1 MKKKLLLE
9 KIAASKNDIAEAELR
24 MTKVI
29 RAVDVAPRAEKRTVS
44 EAVSEAIEKLTSARK
59 DLEALE
65 KLVLEGD

>member
-1 MKKKLLLE
+1 MNKKLLLE
-9 KIAASKNDIAEAELR
+9 KIAASKSDIAEAELR

-29 RAVDVAPRAEKRTVS
+29 RAVGVAPRAEKRTIS
-44 EAVSEAIEKLTSARK
+44 EGVAEAIDKLTSARK